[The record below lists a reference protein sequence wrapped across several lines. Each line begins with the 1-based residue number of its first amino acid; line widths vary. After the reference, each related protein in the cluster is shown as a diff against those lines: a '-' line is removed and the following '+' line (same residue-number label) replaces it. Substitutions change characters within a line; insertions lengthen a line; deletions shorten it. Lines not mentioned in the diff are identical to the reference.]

1 MCLVPSSFLAR
12 SLVALA
18 ASAVALGVALVVDR
32 EPSAAPVRA
41 QPSAAEPA
49 PPRASHGREVLRGWD
64 RARAEAWAAG
74 DVRALAAVYTPRSVA
89 GRRDVDRLRAWRE
102 RGWRVEGLRTQVG
115 ALRVVQETP
124 RSLTLLVADRVVGA
138 VAVRPGSEPV
148 ALPRDR
154 WDTREVVLRRGGDG
168 RWRVAS
174 VGTVR
179 LGEAATLVG

>member
-1 MCLVPSSFLAR
+1 MRLLPSSFLAR

-18 ASAVALGVALVVDR
+18 ASAAALGVALVVDR
-32 EPSAAPVRA
+32 EPSPAPVRA

-49 PPRASHGREVLRGWD
+49 PRASHAREVLRGWD

-89 GRRDVDRLRAWRE
+89 GRRDVARLRAWRE

-115 ALRVVQETP
+115 ALRVVREGP
-124 RSLTLLVADRVVGA
+124 KSLTLLVADRVVGA
-138 VAVRPGSEPV
+138 VAVRPGADPV

-168 RWRVAS
+168 GWRVAS
-174 VGTVR
+174 VSTVR
-179 LGEAATLVG
+179 LGEAATLVR